1 MTFAKRNIFQ
11 DKKTHNMKAYFL
23 LLLTLL
29 LLSPARS
36 NPQSVIRNPPSDTW
50 TITAD
55 NIDPANYY
63 GITVANGMIGLVSS
77 PDPMK
82 VKDVVL
88 NGAYDNYQRGRVS
101 NILKGFNFVNMDLDV
116 DGRRV
121 GRGNIS
127 GYRQTLDMRGARLTT
142 TFDVGDQISVS
153 HSVMALRHL
162 PFCALS
168 IVEITAKK
176 DVTITP
182 MSVIEAPDILQDVR
196 NYYAQIDRPHV
207 LINLLTSVGKSP
219 SGKYTVAA
227 SNSFVFEEKHGE
239 EPALIHEDWD
249 YNRHLLK
256 FNKKLR
262 AGQTYRFAVVGTVIS
277 SAHTVDAHNE
287 AERLT
292 IYAALERTERLLKRH
307 RGEWDKLWASDIV
320 IDGPVEDA
328 RAVRSALYH
337 LYSFAREG
345 TALSL
350 SPMGLSGLGY
360 NGHVFWDTELW
371 MYPPLLVLH
380 PEIARSLL
388 EFRYQLLGAAK
399 QNAFEHGYKGAMYP
413 WESTTTGQEE
423 TPVWALTGPFQQHI
437 SGCVAWAAWQYY
449 LVTKDQE
456 WLRTRGWPILK
467 EVADFWTS
475 RVERNGPGRYDINN
489 VIGANEWQENIDNN
503 AFTNGMAKT
512 VLAYATD
519 AARELSLSPD
529 PDWMHVAE
537 NIPLLKFP
545 DGVTRENATYDGVTI
560 KQADVN
566 LLAYPLRVVTDPA
579 QVKKDL
585 DYYEPRMAKDGP
597 AMGNAI
603 LSVLA
608 SRGGDPARA
617 YDLWV
622 KSYKPNEVPPFGVL
636 AETAGGTNP
645 YFATGAG
652 GFLQA
657 TLMGFGGLDITPQGI
672 VQLKTRLPKQWKG
685 LTITGVGVERK
696 GFMVR

>member
-1 MTFAKRNIFQ
+1 MW
-11 DKKTHNMKAYFL
+11 L
-23 LLLTLL
+23 C
-29 LLSPARS
+29 
-36 NPQSVIRNPPSDTW
+36 
-50 TITAD
+50 TASLRAQND
-55 NIDPANYY
+55 AWHIVADQIDPANYY

-77 PDPMK
+77 PEPMR

-88 NGAYDNYQRGRVS
+88 NGAYDNYGRGRVS
-101 NILKGFNFVNMDLDV
+101 NILKGFNFVNMNLDV
-116 DGRRV
+116 DGRR
-121 GRGNIS
+121 IS
-127 GYRQTLDMRGARLTT
+127 RKDISDYKQTLDMRQAQLTT
-142 TFDVGDQISVS
+142 TFNVGDQVSVS
-153 HSVMALRHL
+153 HRVMALRHL

-168 IVEITAKK
+168 LVEITAKK

-182 MSVIEAPDILQDVR
+182 ASVIEAPDILQDVR
-196 NYYAQIDRPHV
+196 NYYSEIDRPHV
-207 LINLLTSVGKSP
+207 LIPLLTSVGKSP

-227 SNSFVFEEKHGE
+227 SSSFVFEEKHGS
-239 EPALIHEDWD
+239 EPDLIHEDWD
-249 YNRHLLK
+249 YNMHLLK
-256 FNKKLR
+256 FTKRLK
-262 AGQTYRFAVVGTVIS
+262 AGETYRFAVVGSVIS
-277 SAHTVDAHNE
+277 SAHVPDAHNE

-292 IYAALERTERLLKRH
+292 IYAALERSDRLLRRH
-307 RGEWDKLWASDIV
+307 TADWDKLWSSDIT

-328 RAVRSALYH
+328 RAVHSAMYH

-345 TALSL
+345 TALSM

-371 MYPPLLVLH
+371 MYPPMLVLH

-388 EFRYQLLGAAK
+388 EFRYQMLDEAK
-399 QNAFEHGYKGAMYP
+399 QNAFSHGYQGAMFP

-437 SGCVAWAAWQYY
+437 TGCVGWAAWQYY
-449 LVTKDQE
+449 LVTKDKE
-456 WLRTRGWPILK
+456 WLRTRGWPLLK
-467 EVADFWTS
+467 EGADFWAS

-519 AARELSLSPD
+519 AAKELGLTPN
-529 PDWMHVAE
+529 PDWMQVAE
-537 NIPLLKFP
+537 NIPILKFP

-566 LLAYPLRVVTDPA
+566 LLSYPLKVITDPA
-579 QVKKDL
+579 QIKKDL
-585 DYYEPRMAKDGP
+585 DYYEPRMSKDGP

-603 LSVLA
+603 LAVSA
-608 SRGGDPARA
+608 ARGGQAERG
-617 YDLWV
+617 YDLWK

-672 VQLKTRLPKQWKG
+672 SQMKTKLPKQWKS
-685 LTITGVGVERK
+685 LTMTGIGVERK
-696 GFMVR
+696 TFTVK

>member
-1 MTFAKRNIFQ
+1 MTIGIKTIFKRLL
-11 DKKTHNMKAYFL
+11 KYMHMKSTYFL
-23 LLLTLL
+23 LLALALFGTAL
-29 LLSPARS
+29 PAQI
-36 NPQSVIRNPPSDTW
+36 NPQSDAWKIVGE
-50 TITAD
+50 

-116 DGRRV
+116 DGQRV
-121 GRGNIS
+121 GRGSIS
-127 GYRQTLDMRGARLTT
+127 GYRQTLDMRQAQLTT
-142 TFDVGDQISVS
+142 TFNVGDKIAVS
-153 HSVMALRHL
+153 HTVMALRHL

-182 MSVIEAPDILQDVR
+182 MSVIESPDILQDVR

-207 LINLLTSVGKSP
+207 LISLLTSVGKSP

-256 FNKKLR
+256 FNKKLK

-307 RGEWDKLWASDIV
+307 RGEWDKLWASDIE
-320 IDGPVEDA
+320 IDGPVEEA
-328 RAVRSALYH
+328 RAVRSAMYH

-388 EFRYQLLGAAK
+388 EFRFQLLGAAK

-437 SGCVAWAAWQYY
+437 SGCVGWAAWQYY
-449 LVTKDQE
+449 LVTKDKE

-467 EVADFWTS
+467 EVADFWAS

-512 VLAYATD
+512 ALAYATD
-519 AARELSLSPD
+519 AARELGLTPD
-529 PDWMHVAE
+529 PDWMHVAD
-537 NIPLLKFP
+537 NIPILKFS
-545 DGVTRENATYDGVTI
+545 DGVTRENATYDGVNI

-603 LSVLA
+603 LSLLA
-608 SRGGDPARA
+608 ARSGDPVRA

-657 TLMGFGGLDITPQGI
+657 TLMGFGGLDITPGGI
-672 VQLKTRLPKQWKG
+672 VQMKTKLPKGWKG
-685 LTITGVGVERK
+685 LTMTGIGVERK
-696 GFMVR
+696 TFVVK